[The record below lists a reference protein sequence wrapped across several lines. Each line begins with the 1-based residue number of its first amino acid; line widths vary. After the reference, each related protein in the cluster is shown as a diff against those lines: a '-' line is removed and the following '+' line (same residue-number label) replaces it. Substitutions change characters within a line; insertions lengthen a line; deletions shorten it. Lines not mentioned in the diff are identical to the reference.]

1 MREPALDPRANGG
14 LRMLQVAT
22 SRSHYRI
29 TMVAPYEHVVCE
41 VRNVQTGRRG
51 PIYRPSPRL
60 SGGADG
66 FASACS
72 TGVAAIFR
80 RCADP
85 HGGFGV
91 KPVRLM
97 QRFSESR
104 FL

>member
-29 TMVAPYEHVVCE
+29 TMVA
-41 VRNVQTGRRG
+41 RNVQTGRRV